1 MISGVNERISVD
13 ARHIRLLFITFVL
26 KMLRNKI
33 VNSCN
38 LCSRDADYSL
48 QLGAKGGFNTSFF
61 VCKNHYYI
69 LKKLKGDHMIDAIC
83 QVVKKY

>member
-13 ARHIRLLFITFVL
+13 ARYIRLLFITLVL
-26 KMLRNKI
+26 NMLGNKLI
-33 VNSCN
+33 NNCN

-69 LKKLKGDHMIDAIC
+69 IRKLKGDHMINAIC

>member
-26 KMLRNKI
+26 KMLGNKI
-33 VNSCN
+33 INSCN

-69 LKKLKGDHMIDAIC
+69 LKKLKGDRMIDAIC

>member
-1 MISGVNERISVD
+1 VLSGFNERISAD
-13 ARHIRLLFITFVL
+13 DRYIRLLYITFVL
-26 KMLRNKI
+26 KMLGNKVI
-33 VNSCN
+33 NSCN

-48 QLGAKGGFNTSFF
+48 QLGAKGGINTSFF

-69 LKKLKGDHMIDAIC
+69 IKKLKGDQMIDAIC